1 MQKRQLDDFELAPQR
16 ALARVGFEHVHC
28 NYIPPV
34 SPLRHWLVV
43 KWSCIHNPQI
53 GGLFGGI
60 GHGGGFFGP
69 RRVLLCYPICE
80 VTEKTLTLTL
90 FQLLLF

>member
-69 RRVLLCYPICE
+69 RRVQYNTTLLSY
-80 VTEKTLTLTL
+80 L
-90 FQLLLF
+90 